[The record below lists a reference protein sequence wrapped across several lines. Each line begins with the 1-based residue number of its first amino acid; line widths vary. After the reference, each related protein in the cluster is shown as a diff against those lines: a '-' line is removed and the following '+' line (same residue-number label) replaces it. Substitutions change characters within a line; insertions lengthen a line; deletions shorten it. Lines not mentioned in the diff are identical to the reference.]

1 MKLAACGLTLLAL
14 RLEHHPVPV
23 ATTCHHRMFMTSWM
37 DVARQPATSS
47 CLWRRAAGFRSVPVG
62 QDSLTWP
69 GHPDGRAHIPVR
81 DFLVIRM
88 VCGQSDPA
96 TPGTGKMR
104 SLVLRAWLESRV
116 PPRLRVRVIEITPG
130 RTERSMVVTS
140 SVDEACRVVRSWLE
154 TLRAQGSNENG
165 DGAVTRDGWN
175 P

>member
-1 MKLAACGLTLLAL
+1 
-14 RLEHHPVPV
+14 
-23 ATTCHHRMFMTSWM
+23 MTSWI
-37 DVARQPATSS
+37 DVARQPATSPYS
-47 CLWRRAAGFRSVPVG
+47 WRRAAASRSVASG

-69 GHPDGRAHIPVR
+69 GHPDGGAHVRVR

-88 VCGQSDPA
+88 VFGQSDPA
-96 TPGTGKMR
+96 TPGTGKIR

-116 PPRLRVRVIEITPG
+116 PPGLRVRVIEITPG

-140 SVDEACRVVRSWLE
+140 SVDEACQVVRSWLE
-154 TLRAQGSNENG
+154 TLRAQDGNDNG